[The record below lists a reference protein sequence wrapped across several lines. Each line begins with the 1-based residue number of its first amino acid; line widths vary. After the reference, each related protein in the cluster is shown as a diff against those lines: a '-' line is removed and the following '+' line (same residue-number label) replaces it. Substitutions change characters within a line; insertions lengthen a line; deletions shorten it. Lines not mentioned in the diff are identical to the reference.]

1 MRSSLL
7 LALLLPA
14 VAIPLYAVPT
24 AVNDT
29 FTTPEDTALSGGAV
43 NTPLLVTDFEAGSA
57 GFTLPGSWDYLDTLL
72 TTAAGGANTYPR
84 DGSSRAWN
92 AVAFDKAS
100 STVAGWKSA
109 GV

>member
-29 FTTPEDTALSGGAV
+29 FTTPEDTAVSGGAV
-43 NTPLLVTDFEAGSA
+43 TNPLLVTDFEAGSGA
-57 GFTLPGSWDYLDTLL
+57 GFMLQWG
-72 TTAAGGANTYPR
+72 
-84 DGSSRAWN
+84 
-92 AVAFDKAS
+92 
-100 STVAGWKSA
+100 
-109 GV
+109 